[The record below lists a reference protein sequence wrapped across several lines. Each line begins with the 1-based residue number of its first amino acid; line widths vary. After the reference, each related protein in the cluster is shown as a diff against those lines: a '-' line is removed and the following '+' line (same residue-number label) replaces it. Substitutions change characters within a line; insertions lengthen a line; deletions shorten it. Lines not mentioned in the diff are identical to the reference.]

1 MTGSKLL
8 TATQLEK
15 IAERIYKAMLKTGS
29 LNIFKTRPK
38 FILKLNYNSTQGG
51 GKEALTKEIL
61 QYNNYQRQLIKDK
74 YQSLYNQVNIFY
86 GFHV

>member
-29 LNIFKTRPK
+29 LKIFNTRPK
-38 FILKLNYNSTQGG
+38 FIFKTKL
-51 GKEALTKEIL
+51 
-61 QYNNYQRQLIKDK
+61 
-74 YQSLYNQVNIFY
+74 
-86 GFHV
+86 